1 MLDGNPNS
9 ASNHMN
15 IYNKNRQNTI
25 EKKMFF
31 LVSGSI
37 LSYGL
42 TGDFLFVIPSNNTNQ
57 IIINLNGKDLL
68 E

>member
-1 MLDGNPNS
+1 
-9 ASNHMN
+9 MN
-15 IYNKNRQNTI
+15 IYNKNSPNTI

-31 LVSGSI
+31 LASGSI

-42 TGDFLFVIPSNNTNQ
+42 TGDFLFAIPSKNTNQ